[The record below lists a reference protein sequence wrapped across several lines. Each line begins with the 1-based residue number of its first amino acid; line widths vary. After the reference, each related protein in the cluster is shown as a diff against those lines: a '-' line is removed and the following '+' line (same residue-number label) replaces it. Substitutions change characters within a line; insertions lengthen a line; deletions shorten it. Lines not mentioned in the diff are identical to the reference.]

1 MGLISVG
8 VCVVGFVTDMM
19 VVVEGYG
26 GGRCRF
32 VRALFVGWNENG
44 LVTSRGPGLHGRLER
59 ERERER
65 MSNVLFIKTMTIL
78 CYTIPSLYPCNPN

>member
-8 VCVVGFVTDMM
+8 VCVVGFVTDIM
-19 VVVEGYG
+19 VVVEGCD

-32 VRALFVGWNENG
+32 VRALFVDWNENG

-59 ERERER
+59 ERER

-78 CYTIPSLYPCNPN
+78 CYTVPSLYPCNPN

>member
-44 LVTSRGPGLHGRLER
+44 LVTSRGPSLHGRLER
-59 ERERER
+59 ERERENEQCIIHQNNDYI
-65 MSNVLFIKTMTIL
+65 MLHSSFL
-78 CYTIPSLYPCNPN
+78 IPM

>member
-1 MGLISVG
+1 MTMGLISVG

-32 VRALFVGWNENG
+32 VRALC
-44 LVTSRGPGLHGRLER
+44 RLE
-59 ERERER
+59 
-65 MSNVLFIKTMTIL
+65 
-78 CYTIPSLYPCNPN
+78 

>member
-59 ERERER
+59 ERENEQCIIHQNNDYI
-65 MSNVLFIKTMTIL
+65 MLQSSFL
-78 CYTIPSLYPCNPN
+78 IPM